1 MGIGVDLMVQA
12 LEDQGLS
19 PSEIQRKVDELTNI
33 PEQCQD
39 ADSIAEH
46 FRKRRAEREKTTLT
60 ELEKRDKVF
69 ELINSAIRSGT
80 LKVDGLYATYV
91 NEAKRCVDQIYEASK

>member
-1 MGIGVDLMVQA
+1 MGIGVDLLVQA

-19 PSEIQRKVDELTNI
+19 PSEIQKRVDEVTNI
-33 PEQCQD
+33 PDQCQD
-39 ADSIAEH
+39 ADSIADH

-69 ELINSAIRSGT
+69 ELINSAVRSGNLSLRT
-80 LKVDGLYATYV
+80 TTPNYSVEQSQRYVDL
-91 NEAKRCVDQIYEASK
+91 IYGGI